1 MRKART
7 SSASVRSS
15 SRVSALRSD
24 VEVMRSSIAICL
36 SVRASNHQI
45 GQVSKLL
52 AEQVVFLQP
61 IATLPCEGNGAIHC
75 TIHTQQCRICA
86 LAQLRVT
93 PSRLAERVGGGSNV
107 EHVVH
112 YLEREANVGTE
123 ASKRLHRGAG
133 GTCCHAAHLCRRG
146 HQCTCLRT
154 VNPFQ
159 LFERIC
165 RNVFGNEVV
174 QLSSNHTT
182 GAGRLHQDG
191 NDWRCARSAAVHAA
205 HRARGGRGSDRDD
218 RYASDDRRRDAA
230 RLVGGRTTAPHV
242 VVIHAG

>member
-1 MRKART
+1 MRNVRT

-45 GQVSKLL
+45 GQVPKLL

-61 IATLPCEGNGAIHC
+61 IATLPCEGNSAIHS
-75 TIHTQQCRICA
+75 TIHTQQGRIRA
-86 LAQLRVT
+86 LAQPRVAA
-93 PSRLAERVGGGSNV
+93 SRLAERVGGGRNV

-123 ASKRLHRGAG
+123 ASKRLQRGAAG
-133 GTCCHAAHLCRRG
+133 SRRHAAYFCRRG

-165 RNVFGNEVV
+165 RNVFGNEVL

-182 GAGRLHQDG
+182 GAG
-191 NDWRCARSAAVHAA
+191 
-205 HRARGGRGSDRDD
+205 
-218 RYASDDRRRDAA
+218 
-230 RLVGGRTTAPHV
+230 
-242 VVIHAG
+242 